1 MLEPLIPY
9 TYGTIFHICIVIT
22 NAVSLFFSIGWVVFI
37 VLKLKKIQLV
47 LERLH
52 LLVEENEIEKLLN
65 EQQTKKYKYYFFLST
80 TILEACHVSLR
91 LMTFAI
97 STYFDFFPAAKCDWV
112 QRYKAY
118 DFITSIQPYQFIWI
132 SLSHC
137 FVLTLMTSV
146 IMTMLYIRESYSYF
160 AHTYKWVWRWAY
172 IGLFQFIVCW
182 ALLISP
188 YSGLAGS
195 SLYITCMTLDFLV
208 LIAVG
213 RRLHSALIMRLM
225 DVQYEPREWLRM
237 ERGII
242 RFKRVST
249 VFIISL
255 FLYLIGVLCAHLGIW
270 VALSPCYFEKFFGI
284 HFIFNKEKV
293 QYIVDVASVI
303 WLIDYIAVIQFDL
316 VLIGVNVA
324 YIVQSRLSYRD
335 VNEETRQIIT
345 NYREQVLSDGRRCR
359 SN

>member
-1 MLEPLIPY
+1 MVTLEPLIPY
-9 TYGTIFHICIVIT
+9 IYGTFFHISIVIT

-37 VLKLKKIQLV
+37 ILKLKKIRLV
-47 LERLH
+47 LKRLH
-52 LLVEENEIEKLLN
+52 LFVEEHEIAKLLD
-65 EQQTKKYKYYFFLST
+65 EQQTKKYKYYFFMWT

-97 STYFDFFPAAKCDWV
+97 STYFDFVPDAKCDWV
-112 QRYKAY
+112 QEYKAY
-118 DFITSIQPYQFIWI
+118 DFITSKQPYQFIWI

-137 FVLTLMTSV
+137 FVLSLMTAI
-146 IMTMLYIRESYSYF
+146 IMTMLYLRESYSYF
-160 AHTYKWVWRWAY
+160 ARSYQWVWRWAY
-172 IGLFQFIVCW
+172 IGLLQFIVCW

-188 YSGLAGS
+188 YTGLAGS
-195 SLYITCMTLDFLV
+195 SLYLVCVTLDFLV
-208 LIAVG
+208 LIGVG
-213 RRLHSALIMRLM
+213 RRLHAVLMMRLM
-225 DVQYEPREWLRM
+225 DLQYEPREWLRM

-242 RFKRVST
+242 KFKRVSS

-284 HFIFNKEKV
+284 HFWFSKKKV

-324 YIVQSRLSYRD
+324 YIVYARLSYRD
-335 VNEETRQIIT
+335 VNEETRRIIA
-345 NYREQVLSDGRRCR
+345 NYREQVLSDWRRY
-359 SN
+359 